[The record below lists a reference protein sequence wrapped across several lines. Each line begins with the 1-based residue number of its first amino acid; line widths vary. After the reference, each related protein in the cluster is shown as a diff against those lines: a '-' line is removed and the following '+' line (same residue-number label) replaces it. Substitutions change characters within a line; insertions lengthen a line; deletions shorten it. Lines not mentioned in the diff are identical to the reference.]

1 VKKSEEDTMI
11 GFSSQL
17 LHGVLRHVAARA
29 SALLLVAVMG
39 LTACASSSSAT
50 VDQSSK
56 GPLRV
61 AFIGAFSGPFAVS
74 SISGENN
81 LGYGSDELNGKG
93 GFNGRKFEIIK
104 KDDQGQANNDP
115 QLVQELL
122 DSGVKIFIE
131 ETAAGVRAIVPLM
144 KTNNFI
150 LYTNNPP
157 AFENDPTQ
165 VPYGFNNIPSNQ
177 NSTDAIAK
185 YASGKGQKK
194 WAVVADSSA
203 QVQEYVRTLQI
214 SSQQFGGTVIFSK
227 NFDSGTTDFSSVVK
241 QVKDANPDAIM
252 FFAFGAPVAR
262 FLQAVKA
269 AGVTQDIYGSFAAGA
284 ASDLST
290 APVDVVQKQY
300 YFPLFSPSL
309 LDEQNKA
316 PLYKEYGDLQLK
328 FYTRF
333 GKKPGVGGG
342 VGYDQWLSV
351 VWAVRQAG
359 GDDPT
364 KMRAALETT
373 AGLGGI
379 GFTSPQVK
387 YKWSKTDHG
396 GFPPGQVRLAKALL
410 NPDWPGMFPIAPGA

>member
-1 VKKSEEDTMI
+1 MI
-11 GFSSQL
+11 GSSSPVW
-17 LHGVLRHVAARA
+17 HGMLIHVATRV
-29 SALLLVAVMG
+29 SVLLLVAVVSI
-39 LTACASSSSAT
+39 TACASSSSST
-50 VDQSSK
+50 GTDQSSK
-56 GPLRV
+56 GPIRI

-74 SISGENN
+74 SISGENT
-81 LGYGSDELNGKG
+81 LAYGSDEINAKG
-93 GFNGRKFEIIK
+93 GYNGRKFEIIK
-104 KDDQGQANNDP
+104 KDDQGSANNDP
-115 QLVQELL
+115 QLVQEQL
-122 DSGVKIFIE
+122 DAGVKIFIE

-157 AFENDPTQ
+157 AFENDPSQ
-165 VPYGFNNIPSNQ
+165 VPYGFNSIPSNQ

-185 YASGKGQKK
+185 YASSKGQKK

-203 QVQEYVRTLQI
+203 QVQEYVRTLGI
-214 SSQQFGGTVIFSK
+214 SAQQYGGTVIFSK

-269 AGVTQDIYGSFAAGA
+269 AGVTQNIYGSFAAGA

-290 APVDVVQKQY
+290 APTDIVQSQY
-300 YFPLFSPSL
+300 YFPLFSTSL
-309 LDEQNKA
+309 LDEQDKA
-316 PLYKEYGDLQLK
+316 PLLKDYGDVQQK
-328 FYTRF
+328 FYARF

-342 VGYDQWLSV
+342 TGYDQWLSI
-351 VWAVRQAG
+351 VWAVKQAG

-364 KMRAALETT
+364 KMRAAMEST
-373 AGLGGI
+373 AGMGGI

-387 YKWSKTDHG
+387 YRWSKTDHG

-410 NPDWPGMFPIAPGA
+410 NPDWPGLFPIAPGA

>member
-1 VKKSEEDTMI
+1 MF
-11 GFSSQL
+11 GL
-17 LHGVLRHVAARA
+17 LRVAARA
-29 SALLLVAVMG
+29 SSLLLVAAVG
-39 LTACASSSSAT
+39 VTACASSSSAT
-50 VDQSSK
+50 PTDQSSK
-56 GPLRV
+56 GPIRV

-74 SISGENN
+74 SISGENS
-81 LGYGSDELNGKG
+81 LGFGADEFNAKG
-93 GFNGRKFEIIK
+93 GLNGRKIEIIK

-122 DSGVKIFIE
+122 DAGVKIFIE
-131 ETAAGVRAIVPLM
+131 ETAAGVRAVVPLM

-157 AFENDPTQ
+157 AFENDPAQ

-185 YASGKGQKK
+185 YASKKSQKK

-203 QVQEYVRTLQI
+203 QVQEYVRTLNI
-214 SSQQFGGTVIFSK
+214 SAQQYGGSVVFSK
-227 NFDSGTTDFSSVVK
+227 NFDTGTTDFSSVVK
-241 QVKDANPDAIM
+241 QVKDVSPDAIM
-252 FFAFGAPVAR
+252 FFAFGSPVAR

-269 AGVTQDIYGSFAAGA
+269 AGLTQDIYGSFASGG

-290 APVDVVQKQY
+290 APVDVVQQQF

-316 PLYKEYGDLQLK
+316 PLIKEYGDLQLK
-328 FYTRF
+328 FYGKF

-342 VGYDQWLSV
+342 TGYDEWLSV
-351 VWAVRQAG
+351 VWAIKQAG

-364 KMRAALETT
+364 KMRAAMEST
-373 AGLGGI
+373 AGMGGV
-379 GFTSPQVK
+379 GFTSPKLK
-387 YKWSKTDHG
+387 YSWSKINHG
-396 GFPPGQVRLAKALL
+396 GFPPGEVRLAKAML